1 MMAHRVDA
9 AGWSWWPAPAKLNL
23 FLNIVGRRPDG
34 YHALQTVFRLLDWG
48 DRIGI
53 RLRDDGVI
61 RREGDSLPGVA
72 EADDLA
78 VRAAMLL
85 QKAANSA
92 QGADI
97 VVEKSVPAGGGF
109 GGGSSDAATV
119 LKVLNVLW
127 RTGLDDD
134 ALAALGLRL
143 GADVPVF
150 VRGHTAWAEGIGE
163 LLRPLELAPAWYVI
177 VDPGVHVPTP
187 ALFADP
193 DLTRDSAIAKIE
205 DFVSGSLSGNA
216 FEPVLRRREPAVEAA
231 LAALSDIGLARLTGS
246 GGGCFVEFPSQHAA
260 MAAKAELPEELR
272 AWVVEGVARSPLL
285 DALERN

>member
-61 RREGDSLPGVA
+61 RREGDALPGVA

-85 QKAANSA
+85 QNVTNSA

-97 VVEKSVPAGGGF
+97 VVEKAIPAGGGF

-246 GGGCFVEFPSQHAA
+246 GGGCFVEFPSQPAA